1 MVKVLK
7 DFDGISSDCFLKGLI
22 YDYKAIEL
30 PLNKLT
36 NVKHLYYMQCIVIN
50 TFSVEHSV
58 SLSNSIFHLPKKN
71 SLYNAP
77 LKGVI
82 SRGLANYSVTRSLRV
97 LFATAELLAILNCTA
112 VLRTLLNVD
121 TKLIKLA

>member
-1 MVKVLK
+1 MTYIV
-7 DFDGISSDCFLKGLI
+7 SSGT
-22 YDYKAIEL
+22 
-30 PLNKLT
+30 LNPT
-36 NVKHLYYMQCIVIN
+36 ILYY
-50 TFSVEHSV
+50 TV